1 MSSRGRPGIQNV
13 IVMFSDGAANTG
25 PDYLPTSSPYR
36 RQPCHQGITSAGT
49 VKATGTLVYMIGYDL
64 DAVGGGAN
72 ICQSYTGAN
81 ESPSI
86 LAYDTLRAM
95 ASSPDQFYYK
105 PNPGD
110 LTKIYGQIAAD
121 IGGTRLLDDS
131 AS

>member
-1 MSSRGRPGIQNV
+1 
-13 IVMFSDGAANTG
+13 MFSDGAANTG
-25 PDYLPTSSPYR
+25 PSYLPTSSPYR

-49 VKATGTLVYMIGYDL
+49 VKGAGTLVYMIGYDL

-72 ICQSYTGAN
+72 ICENGVTGAN

-121 IGGTRLLDDS
+121 IGGTRILDDDTL
-131 AS
+131 

>member
-1 MSSRGRPGIQNV
+1 
-13 IVMFSDGAANTG
+13 
-25 PDYLPTSSPYR
+25 
-36 RQPCHQGITSAGT
+36 
-49 VKATGTLVYMIGYDL
+49 MIGYDL

-81 ESPSI
+81 ESPVDPRVRH
-86 LAYDTLRAM
+86 APRDGVARPT
-95 ASSPDQFYYK
+95 QFYYK